1 MIDGLLHEVEPFQE
15 EVDVKLL
22 AHLGFAVQPPLHLFP
37 LFEAPYPG
45 AYFVH
50 PEEDEG
56 EYVEVGKVDL
66 FVPVLEKLRCDV
78 QFEGHQHKLIHEY
91 HEPHRSSDQSTHIRE
106 PPVYFSERSFIGG
119 LYS

>member
-1 MIDGLLHEVEPFQE
+1 MLDGLLHKVEPLQE

-45 AYFVH
+45 TYFVD
-50 PEEDEG
+50 PEKDEG
-56 EYVEVGKVDL
+56 EDVEVGKIDL
-66 FVPVLEKLRCDV
+66 FIPVLKELRCDV
-78 QFEGHQHKLIHEY
+78 QLEGHQHEFIHEY
-91 HEPHRSSDQSTHIRE
+91 HEPQCSPDQSTHIRE
-106 PPVYFSERSFIGG
+106 PPVYFSERSFVCS